1 MSAPQVAILS
11 GPNGAGKSTLAE
23 RIIRD
28 QLGIL
33 DYVNADT
40 IAKGLSAFDSESQA
54 FTAGRYML
62 EHLQRLATAKA
73 DFAFETTLATRSF
86 ATWIDDLLSD
96 GYQFGIIFVWLPSA
110 DVSVRRVAYR
120 VQHGG
125 HHVPEQDIRRRF
137 ARGWSNF
144 FSLYRPRATW
154 WQVYNGASEMGPQLV
169 ADGSADVTLN
179 VLDAPTW
186 QLISREV

>member
-86 ATWIDDLLSD
+86 ATLIDECLANGYEFLLI
-96 GYQFGIIFVWLPSA
+96 YIWLPNA
-110 DVSVRRVAYR
+110 NWSVRRVATR
-120 VQHGG
+120 VDLGG
-125 HHVPEQDIRRRF
+125 HDVPESDIRRRYE
-137 ARGWSNF
+137 RGLKNF
-144 FSLYRPRATW
+144 FELYQPRATL
-154 WQVYNGASEMGPQLV
+154 WQVYNGRGGEQSLV
-169 ADGSADVTLN
+169 VAEGSHRE
-179 VLDAPTW
+179 TW
-186 QLISREV
+186 SVYQPDIWERIVERT